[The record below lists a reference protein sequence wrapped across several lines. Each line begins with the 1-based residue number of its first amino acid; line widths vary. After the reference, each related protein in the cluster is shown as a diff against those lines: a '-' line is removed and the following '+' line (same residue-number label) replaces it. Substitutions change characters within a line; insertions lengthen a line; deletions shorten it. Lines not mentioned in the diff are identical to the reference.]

1 MPNGP
6 VDQLSVALDAAEQVI
21 AGVRPTQW
29 DSPTGCAEW
38 SVRDLVDHLVA
49 GNFRFAALLSRVPS
63 AAAEVPSDVDADR
76 LEGYRQ
82 SVGALL
88 DAFRRPGA
96 LEAVITV
103 PIGSIPGI
111 VALHLRTVEALVHGW
126 DLAVATRQPADFPED
141 LAEQELTF
149 SRAKLGDLPPGR
161 SPFAPPQPVADD
173 ARAIDRLAACLGRP
187 VTGATD
193 RTN

>member
-6 VDQLSVALDAAEQVI
+6 VDHLSVALGAAEQVI

-29 DSPTGCAEW
+29 GSPTGCPEW

-49 GNFRFAALLSRVPS
+49 GNLRFAALLSGAPS
-63 AAAEVPSDVDADR
+63 AADVPSDAGADR

-96 LEAVITV
+96 LEAVVTV
-103 PIGSIPGI
+103 PIGSVPGV

-126 DLAVATRQPADFPED
+126 DLAMATGQPADFPED

-149 SRAKLGDLPPGR
+149 TRAKLGDLPPGR
-161 SPFAPPQPVADD
+161 SPFAPPQPVPDD
-173 ARAIDRLAACLGRP
+173 ARAIERLAACLGRP

-193 RTN
+193 RTT